1 MEIEMASKFSSKTV
15 IKISRIKFP
24 TSNGYDFR
32 ENENLREYRI
42 SNIIKVR
49 Y

>member
-1 MEIEMASKFSSKTV
+1 MEIGMASKFSSKMV